1 VELVTAVRRRRDH
14 DPDAAP
20 RGLRR
25 LERRRA
31 RRCAREVALKEIRFA
46 NRLDGDCTMDD
57 GDRIDKVIV
66 LAAVLLGFVLAL
78 VAGFPAGTLW

>member
-1 VELVTAVRRRRDH
+1 M
-14 DPDAAP
+14 
-20 RGLRR
+20 
-25 LERRRA
+25 
-31 RRCAREVALKEIRFA
+31 KEIRVA

-57 GDRIDKVIV
+57 GDRIDKAIV